1 MFNDLFGSAVDEIMR
16 NNLGYIHL
24 VANVWLLWPG
34 SGWKNEINPLRMLV
48 QDLYIQWLIRLISG
62 WGNTRVN
69 SYNNI
74 LSGSF
79 GSAVEEQAS

>member
-1 MFNDLFGSAVDEIMR
+1 
-16 NNLGYIHL
+16 
-24 VANVWLLWPG
+24 
-34 SGWKNEINPLRMLV
+34 MLV
-48 QDLYIQWLIRLISG
+48 QDLYIQWLIWLIRLISE

-69 SYNNI
+69 SYNNV